1 MTKESKNIRILIADD
16 HSITRSG
23 IKTLISVY
31 DDLTLV
37 GEATNGAEAITMCDE
52 VSPDVILMDI
62 NMPVIDG
69 IEATVKIREKYP
81 NIKIIALTSYV
92 DKKLVTG
99 ILKAG
104 AISYIIK
111 NISPDEL
118 VKTIRDAYLGKTTF
132 SSEASKVVVE
142 ELTNP
147 SQERFN
153 LTGKEHEV
161 LKLLSKG
168 SSNEDIAKEL
178 FISSHTVKFHISNI
192 LNKLGAVS
200 RTEAVFVATKN
211 NLVD

>member
-37 GEATNGAEAITMCDE
+37 GEAANGAEAITMCDE

-92 DKKLVTG
+92 DKKLVTS

>member
-1 MTKESKNIRILIADD
+1 MTNESKTIRILIADD

-23 IKTLISVY
+23 IKTVLSIC

-37 GEATNGAEAITMCDE
+37 GEAANGAEALDMCDKAR
-52 VSPDVILMDI
+52 PDVILMDV
-62 NMPVIDG
+62 NMPVMDG
-69 IEATVKIREKYP
+69 VEATVKIKEKCP

-92 DKKLVTG
+92 DKKLVTDM
-99 ILKAG
+99 LKAG
-104 AISYIIK
+104 AISYVIK

-118 VKTIRDAYLGKTTF
+118 VKAIRDAYLGKTTF
-132 SSEASKVVVE
+132 SSEASKAVVE

-147 SQERFN
+147 SSERFN
-153 LTGKEHEV
+153 LTGKEQKV

-168 SSNEDIAKEL
+168 YSNENIAKEL

-192 LNKLGAVS
+192 LNKLGVAS

-211 NLVD
+211 DLIN

>member
-1 MTKESKNIRILIADD
+1 MTKESKNIRILIADY

-37 GEATNGAEAITMCDE
+37 GEAANGAEAITMCDE

-69 IEATVKIREKYP
+69 IEATAKIREKYP

-92 DKKLVTG
+92 DKKLVTS

-161 LKLLSKG
+161 LMLLSKG
-168 SSNEDIAKEL
+168 SSNKDIAKEL

>member
-1 MTKESKNIRILIADD
+1 M
-16 HSITRSG
+16 
-23 IKTLISVY
+23 
-31 DDLTLV
+31 V
-37 GEATNGAEAITMCDE
+37 GEAANGAEAITMCDE

>member
-16 HSITRSG
+16 HLITRNG
-23 IKTLISVY
+23 IKTFISVY

-37 GEATNGAEAITMCDE
+37 GEAANGAEAITMCDE

-62 NMPVIDG
+62 DMPVIDG
-69 IEATVKIREKYP
+69 IEATVKIREKCP

-132 SSEASKVVVE
+132 SSEASKAVVE

-168 SSNEDIAKEL
+168 SSNKDIAKEL

>member
-37 GEATNGAEAITMCDE
+37 GEAANGAEAITMCDE

-92 DKKLVTG
+92 DKKLVTS

-211 NLVD
+211 NLID

>member
-23 IKTLISVY
+23 IKTFISVY

-37 GEATNGAEAITMCDE
+37 GEAANGAEAITMCDE

-92 DKKLVTG
+92 DKKLVKD

-168 SSNEDIAKEL
+168 SSNKDIAKEL

>member
-23 IKTLISVY
+23 IKTFISVY

-37 GEATNGAEAITMCDE
+37 GEAANGAEAITMCDE

-62 NMPVIDG
+62 NMPIIDG

-92 DKKLVTG
+92 DKKLVKD

-168 SSNEDIAKEL
+168 SSNKDIAKEL

>member
-37 GEATNGAEAITMCDE
+37 GEAANGAEAITMCDE

-62 NMPVIDG
+62 YMPVIDG

-92 DKKLVTG
+92 DKKLVKD

-168 SSNEDIAKEL
+168 SSNKDIAKEL
-178 FISSHTVKFHISNI
+178 SISRHTVKFHISNI

>member
-16 HSITRSG
+16 HSITRNG
-23 IKTLISVY
+23 IKTFISVY

-37 GEATNGAEAITMCDE
+37 GEAANGAEAIAMCDE

-62 NMPVIDG
+62 NMPIIDG

-92 DKKLVTG
+92 DKKLVKD

-161 LKLLSKG
+161 LMLLSKG
-168 SSNEDIAKEL
+168 SSNKDIAKEL

>member
-37 GEATNGAEAITMCDE
+37 GEAANGAEAIAMWDE

-92 DKKLVTG
+92 DKKLVKD

>member
-37 GEATNGAEAITMCDE
+37 GEAANGAEAITMCDE

-92 DKKLVTG
+92 DKKLVKD

-168 SSNEDIAKEL
+168 SSNKDIAKEL
-178 FISSHTVKFHISNI
+178 FISNHTVKFHISNI

>member
-37 GEATNGAEAITMCDE
+37 GEAANGAEAITMCDE

-92 DKKLVTG
+92 DKKLVKD

-168 SSNEDIAKEL
+168 SSNKDIAKEL